1 MTAEETIAMIN
12 DIVPHLEKAR
22 AELRIAKEKGKQYRK
37 RFDKPRNKSIL
48 HHQVA
53 MAEESTEI
61 PIKKISE
68 YLNYWERTLRWRRKE
83 MVKKFFHL

>member
-1 MTAEETIAMIN
+1 MTFDEVKVMID
-12 DIVPHLEKAR
+12 DITSHLEKAR

-37 RFDKPRNKSIL
+37 RFDKPRNKSML

-68 YLNYWERTLRWRRKE
+68 YLNYWEKTLRWRRKE
-83 MVKKFFHL
+83 MVRKFFHL